1 MNGRRESVDLFVS
14 GHEGYHTYRIP
25 ALVTTAKGTV
35 LAFCEGRRH
44 SPHDAGEI
52 DLVLKRS
59 ADGGRTWGETQV
71 VATEPKTTCGNPCP
85 MVDGTTGAVVVL
97 FCKNAADG
105 PELKICEGKAFR
117 TVWLTR
123 SEDEGATWSTPR
135 EITQEVKRADWTW
148 YATGPGHGI
157 QLRNG
162 RLVAPCDH
170 MPAANY
176 QWSDPFR
183 SHLLLSD
190 DHGVSWRIG
199 AVTREADTNEC
210 MAVETAE
217 GGVCL
222 NCRNRTGPRGR
233 AVCRSADGGETV
245 SEFTWDDVLIGP
257 ACQASVLR
265 YTWGDREGKSRILF
279 ANPGSFNR
287 SRMTVRVSY
296 DECRTWPA
304 ERVLHSGPSGYS
316 DLCVMPD
323 GGIGCLYE
331 TGDSYTYAYEYI
343 VFSRFDLE
351 WLTFG
356 KDGLGRRGEA
366 TARAEN

>member
-1 MNGRRESVDLFVS
+1 MVGRRESVDLFVS
-14 GHEGYHTYRIP
+14 GQEGYHTYRIP
-25 ALVTTAKGTV
+25 ALTVTKRGVV

-59 ADGGRTWGETQV
+59 LDGGRTWTPTQV

-85 MVDGTTGAVVVL
+85 IVDNATGEIVVL

-105 PELKICEGKAFR
+105 PELQICEGKAFR

-123 SEDEGATWSTPR
+123 SEDEGVTWSEPR
-135 EITQEVKRADWTW
+135 EITSEVKRPDWTW

-157 QLRNG
+157 QLRDG

-170 MPAANY
+170 MPAVNY
-176 QWSDPFR
+176 QWTDPFR

-190 DHGVSWRIG
+190 DHGKTWRIG

-210 MAVETAE
+210 MAVETAD
-217 GGVCL
+217 GALCV
-222 NCRNRTGPRGR
+222 NARNRTGPRGR
-233 AVCRSADGGETV
+233 AVCWSRDRGETV
-245 SEFTWDDVLIGP
+245 SEIACDDVLVGP
-257 ACQASVLR
+257 ACQASILR
-265 YTWGDREGKSRILF
+265 YTWADNDGKSRVLF
-279 ANPGSFNR
+279 ANPASFNR
-287 SRMTVRVSY
+287 SRMMVRVSY
-296 DECRTWPA
+296 DECRTWP
-304 ERVLHSGPSGYS
+304 EGRVLHSGPSAYS

-323 GGIGCLYE
+323 RRIGCLYE

-343 VFSRFDLE
+343 VFSTFDLE
-351 WLTFG
+351 WMTFG
-356 KDGLGRRGEA
+356 KDRL
-366 TARAEN
+366 